1 LKIIDF
7 GALGAPENSVPA
19 PERVVAG
26 DPRQRIWNLLSSSDG
41 RFHAGEWASSPG
53 TWRVH
58 YTEYE
63 FCHILEGVVRLTDEQ
78 GVARVYRAGDS
89 FVIDSGFRGT
99 WEVVEACRKRY
110 AIYE

>member
-7 GALGAPENSVPA
+7 GALGAPELSAPA
-19 PERVVAG
+19 GDRVIAG
-26 DPRQRIWNLLSSSDG
+26 DPQQRVWNLLSSTDG
-41 RFHAGEWASSPG
+41 RFHVGEWASSPG

-63 FCHILEGVVRLTDEQ
+63 FCHLLEGVVRLTDEQ
-78 GVARVYRAGDS
+78 GVSRVFRAGDS
-89 FVIDSGFRGT
+89 FVIDRGFRGI
-99 WEVVEACRKRY
+99 WEVIEPCRKRY